1 MRLDAGCLINCCQR
15 ARLPAAVRRAAR
27 AARAGAMAAT
37 LKEAAAA
44 IGSYAKAVRKQ
55 RKSALGVDEGAAL
68 LERVS
73 CAGAAA
79 SLPALRAALAELHGQ
94 LTRAGV
100 LSLEA
105 LVRDWHAR
113 CACAADGGALSALCD
128 ELDEATDWT
137 VDAPWHRGG
146 AHAAGGGGGAGASA
160 APPDVCVIPLSPPSS
175 PPRPAPR
182 AADDDAGAAVE
193 LRLARRDAEV
203 ARLQARNAA
212 LEAQVAALQ
221 DELRKLRPF
230 SSRAGSASAAAA
242 LPPLVDADDA
252 EDETIDLCDSD
263 EDDDDEDDDIVDLTC
278 VEEVLPQAPP
288 LSARAPPPP
297 RKLEGDT
304 SGAAGAAA
312 AAAAAPR
319 FAPAVAKRDAPPAP
333 ALPARAAF
341 APSPKQLRPRKK
353 RALGGGA
360 ADADADA
367 DAAAPRGGR
376 GQLLSL
382 LSALLHG
389 RGQLAA
395 ARAAAAVAPLHTLG
409 EHHGVTVLHA
419 AACSD
424 ASAAVLA
431 AVLASAAADGPDA
444 LAYALR
450 RQSGAD
456 THRSAFGSVR
466 RRPGSDGSDGGS
478 LVRAAPPCLD
488 VGATALDFAA
498 LHGAVECAALLV
510 AAGADVRGRTARLR
524 NLTSRAAP
532 LDLAA
537 ACGHTGVLR
546 LLLRA
551 RADVNAR
558 CEPERWCALHWAAEY
573 ARTDAV
579 RLLLL
584 HGARPDA
591 ADSLGR
597 TAADWALA
605 SENGHPRGGSSASH
619 ALAADC
625 HDERVSVLVELAHAG
640 ATAGLPLR
648 PDAPIE
654 GRTGYGRSL
663 LHACAGG
670 LTASSLP
677 LLRRL
682 LSGGAHGGVDAD
694 AGAGAEGS
702 PLDLAVHAGWAEGA
716 LLLLNKGAD
725 ANSRDKTG
733 STPLMRAASLRPGL
747 GGSDLLRL
755 CVAKG
760 ADVHASD
767 ANGRTAAHYACEYG
781 CADALR
787 TLRALGADLNRRDAH
802 GHAPLDVA
810 AAHHAGRALLSL
822 RFVAAA
828 PMCPPRTMLPGEDAA
843 CDLEE
848 VAITVDDGVV
858 LPEDMCFIT
867 SNVEAQRL
875 TLCVTSPGDD
885 VAGGAGAAAAARC
898 CECTLC
904 VPGLCPCLSRAR
916 AVVDAAAELEAA
928 APDAAAAA
936 AAARE
941 LCKEPPPSASGA
953 GAEWRAISALLRSAA
968 ALATALHIAETAP
981 SSLPSASSP
990 AAAAASASSAPD
1002 VHPKHRAVALAA
1014 ALLALRHALP
1024 LPSAAAGAAG
1034 GAEDAAGGSGGGGG
1048 GLELDAGWE
1057 QRVRHAVSK
1066 CDESRACA
1074 RLAELL
1080 LELDDA
1086 AAAALAALVAAAAST
1101 RAVPVWRARQAAAWL
1116 AEARPCWRASVRQ
1129 GRAAAPPT
1137 PSALADAMRT
1147 LQLSLRSIS
1156 SPLRIVTAS
1165 SSSSS
1170 SAAGVARVQL
1180 CAPRCPC
1187 AGGGCRAVGVQFPL
1201 AIRAAGARA
1210 GLGAFAACDIPAGAL
1225 VAPYI
1230 GEVTTAS
1237 EANTRAA
1244 DSAAASA
1251 DFYRLDLE
1259 CKPWLHLKK
1268 QLGGEY
1274 AVLDA
1279 ARFGNVARFF
1289 NHGCVPNL
1297 ARAAVEWPGQ
1307 EAGALVFLYAQK
1319 DICAGTELTWDYFS
1333 GCRGAMGF
1341 QCACPACVAAV
1352 RPPGAGRGKQRV
1364 LVD

>member
-1 MRLDAGCLINCCQR
+1 MSAAAPLAK
-15 ARLPAAVRRAAR
+15 AAAVVS
-27 AARAGAMAAT
+27 G
-37 LKEAAAA
+37 
-44 IGSYAKAVRKQ
+44 YAKAVRKV
-55 RKSALGVDEGAAL
+55 RKSALGPDEGESL
-68 LERVS
+68 LERLARV
-73 CAGAAA
+73 GASA
-79 SLPALRAALAELHGQ
+79 SLPELRASLTELHAT
-94 LTRAGV
+94 LARAGV
-100 LSLEA
+100 LSP
-105 LVRDWHAR
+105 HAVVFNWR
-113 CACAADGGALSALCD
+113 ARVACAADGAALSALCE
-128 ELDEATDWT
+128 ELDEATDWSPE
-137 VDAPWHRGG
+137 APWRH
-146 AHAAGGGGGAGASA
+146 GGAGGAGGSA
-160 APPDVCVIPLSPPSS
+160 PPPPDVVVIADDPPSPP
-175 PPRPAPR
+175 PPPPHGDL
-182 AADDDAGAAVE
+182 AA
-193 LRLARRDAEV
+193 RLARADADV
-203 ARLQARNAA
+203 ARLAARNAA
-212 LEAQVAALQ
+212 LEAQVA
-221 DELRKLRPF
+221 ELRAELSKLRVGVPAAPHVPHAQHAPF
-230 SSRAGSASAAAA
+230 SRLPLQAPAAA
-242 LPPLVDADDA
+242 PPP
-252 EDETIDLCDSD
+252 DEEPIDLCDSD
-263 EDDDDEDDDIVDLTC
+263 ESEDDDEVVCVDD
-278 VEEVLPQAPP
+278 EEVLPQAAP
-288 LSARAPPPP
+288 LATPLPTPP
-297 RKLEGDT
+297 RKREGEAPPH
-304 SGAAGAAA
+304 SGGGGGGGASAHGGAAA
-312 AAAAAPR
+312 
-319 FAPAVAKRDAPPAP
+319 
-333 ALPARAAF
+333 PARVYA

-353 RALGGGA
+353 RALDDGA
-360 ADADADA
+360 DDDAP
-367 DAAAPRGGR
+367 APRGGR
-376 GQLLSL
+376 GQLLAL
-382 LSALLHG
+382 LSALLNG

-424 ASAAVLA
+424 ASAAVLSLA
-431 AVLASAAADGPDA
+431 LASAAADGPDA

-450 RQSGAD
+450 RQSGAE
-456 THRSAFGSVR
+456 THRSAFGMVR
-466 RRPGSDGSDGGS
+466 RKAGAPGEEGGS
-478 LVRAAPPCLD
+478 SVHAAPPCLAF
-488 VGATALDFAA
+488 GATALDFAA

-510 AAGADVRGRTARLR
+510 AAGADVSCRTARLR
-524 NLTSRAAP
+524 ALTSRAAP

-537 ACGHTGVLR
+537 ACGHTGVCR

-584 HGARPDA
+584 HGAHPDA

-605 SENGHPRGGSSASH
+605 SENGHARGGSSASH

-640 ATAGLPLR
+640 AVAGLPLR
-648 PDAPIE
+648 ADAPIE
-654 GRTGYGRSL
+654 GRTGYERSL

-682 LSGGAHGGVDAD
+682 LSSGDGLDTN

-733 STPLMRAASLRPGL
+733 STPLMRAALLRPGF

-760 ADVHASD
+760 ADVHAAD

-781 CADALR
+781 NADALR
-787 TLRALGADLNRRDAH
+787 TLRALGCDLNRRDVA
-802 GHAPLDVA
+802 GASPLDVA
-810 AAHHAGRALLSL
+810 AAHHAGRALIVL
-822 RFVAAA
+822 RRVAGEQ
-828 PMCPPRTMLPGEDAA
+828 PCPPRMMLPGEDAA

-848 VAITVDDGVV
+848 VAITVASQVE

-885 VAGGAGAAAAARC
+885 VAGGGAGGAAARC

-904 VPGLCPCLSRAR
+904 VPGLCPCMSTRS
-916 AVVDAAAELEAA
+916 VVDAAAEVEGAA
-928 APDAAAAA
+928 VDANAKA

-941 LCKEPPPSASGA
+941 LAKEAPPSGGSGA
-953 GAEWRAISALLRSAA
+953 ESRAISALLRAGRDA
-968 ALATALHIAETAP
+968 PAVALATALQVADAAP
-981 SSLPSASSP
+981 S
-990 AAAAASASSAPD
+990 AADA
-1002 VHPKHRAVALAA
+1002 HPKLRCVGLAA

-1024 LPSAAAGAAG
+1024 LPSAAAMSAAVPAAGAVDDDDADAVAAAEAAAAGASGAAP
-1034 GAEDAAGGSGGGGG
+1034 AAAP

-1057 QRVRHAVSK
+1057 RRVRHAVSK
-1066 CDESRACA
+1066 CDEPHACA
-1074 RLAELL
+1074 LLADLL

-1086 AAAALAALVAAAAST
+1086 AAAVLTALVAAAAST

-1116 AEARPCWRASVRQ
+1116 SEARPCWRASVRQ
-1129 GRAAAPPT
+1129 GRAGAPPA
-1137 PSALADAMRT
+1137 PRALTDAMRT
-1147 LQLSLRSIS
+1147 LQLSLRSIVA
-1156 SPLRIVTAS
+1156 PLRVALAAAS
-1165 SSSSS
+1165 GSS
-1170 SAAGVARVQL
+1170 SASATASGVARVQL

-1201 AIRAAGARA
+1201 AIRAAGPRA
-1210 GLGAFAACDIPAGAL
+1210 KGLGAFAACDIPMGAL

-1237 EANTRAA
+1237 EANKRADA
-1244 DSAAASA
+1244 DAAGSGA

-1259 CKPWLHLKK
+1259 CRPWLHLKK
-1268 QLGGEY
+1268 QLGGEF

-1279 ARFGNVARFF
+1279 AKFGNVARFF
-1289 NHGCVPNL
+1289 NHGCEPNL

-1319 DICAGTELTWDYFS
+1319 DIPAGTELVWDYFS
-1333 GCRGAMGF
+1333 RSRGAMMGF
-1341 QCACPACVAAV
+1341 ACECAACMAKA